1 MVDYHPISAKGPSRL
16 HQFGPK
22 VWPGKFLGHALHA
35 ERIWKGDI
43 MVADIEELKEMD
55 ACERLKAQSKRSV
68 DADER

>member
-1 MVDYHPISAKGPSRL
+1 
-16 HQFGPK
+16 
-22 VWPGKFLGHALHA
+22 
-35 ERIWKGDI
+35 